1 VKGKGP
7 VVTQGT
13 AKAARTPAVSRR
25 AVLDAATR
33 LVEAQGVAGLSMRK
47 LAAEL
52 GVAVTSI
59 YWHVGNREAL
69 LDELVQEMVHGLD
82 ALSPSGPDPTT
93 RVLSLAVGLRRVLR
107 DHPHLIGLVNE
118 RGLTPAM
125 FLPSERALA
134 AEITAAGLTGARA
147 AEAVRAVQYHVIGFV
162 LVERHTDRSPEQ
174 RPSAEEL
181 WQAELA
187 APPPAGAAD
196 SALARA
202 LAAPVDADRLFE
214 ISTGALVRAL
224 LAPSPPARET

>member
-1 VKGKGP
+1 
-7 VVTQGT
+7 VT
-13 AKAARTPAVSRR
+13 RR

-33 LVEAQGVAGLSMRK
+33 LIEEGGVTALSMRK

-69 LDELVQEMVHGLD
+69 LDELVQEMVHGLETLP
-82 ALSPSGPDPTT
+82 ARGSEPVA
-93 RVLSLAVGLRRVLR
+93 RVLSLAAGLRRVLR

-125 FLPSERALA
+125 FLPSQRALA
-134 AEITAAGLTGARA
+134 AEVALAGLSGARA

-174 RPSAEEL
+174 HPSAEEL
-181 WQAELA
+181 WLTEPADVQAL
-187 APPPAGAAD
+187 AGA
-196 SALARA
+196 LAT
-202 LAAPVDADRLFE
+202 PVDTDRLFTV
-214 ISTGALVRAL
+214 STGALVRSL
-224 LAPSPPARET
+224 LSDQPPP

>member
-1 VKGKGP
+1 M
-7 VVTQGT
+7 TRHSQEA
-13 AKAARTPAVSRR
+13 AKTPRAPAVSRR

-33 LVEAQGVAGLSMRK
+33 LIEEGGVPALSMRK

-82 ALSPSGPDPTT
+82 TLPARGSEPVA
-93 RVLSLAVGLRRVLR
+93 RVLSLAAGLRRVLR

-125 FLPSERALA
+125 FLPSQRALA
-134 AEITAAGLTGARA
+134 AEVALAGLRGTHA
-147 AEAVRAVQYHVIGFV
+147 AQAVRAVQYHVIGFV

-174 RPSAEEL
+174 SPSAEEL
-181 WQAELA
+181 WLTE
-187 APPPAGAAD
+187 PAD
-196 SALARA
+196 VQA
-202 LAAPVDADRLFE
+202 LAAALATPVDTDRLFAV
-214 ISTGALVRAL
+214 STEALVRSL
-224 LAPSPPARET
+224 LADRGSVTT

>member
-1 VKGKGP
+1 MTERSGDRRET
-7 VVTQGT
+7 VT
-13 AKAARTPAVSRR
+13 RR

-33 LVEAQGVAGLSMRK
+33 LIEQQGVAGLSMRK

-82 ALSPSGPDPTT
+82 TLPARGSTPTA
-93 RVLSLAVGLRRVLR
+93 RVVSLAVELRRVLR
-107 DHPHLIGLVNE
+107 EHPHLIGLVNE

-125 FLPSERALA
+125 FLPSQRTLVS
-134 AEITAAGLTGARA
+134 EISAAGLRGARA
-147 AEAVRAVQYHVIGFV
+147 AEAVRALQFHVIGFV

-181 WQAELA
+181 WQAEPA
-187 APPPAGAAD
+187 ADAALAGA
-196 SALARA
+196 LAT
-202 LAAPVDADRLFE
+202 PVDADRLFTVATE
-214 ISTGALVRAL
+214 ALVRSL
-224 LAPSPPARET
+224 LADQ

>member
-1 VKGKGP
+1 M
-7 VVTQGT
+7 TQEA
-13 AKAARTPAVSRR
+13 AKATRAPAVSRR
-25 AVLDAATR
+25 AVLEAATR
-33 LVEAQGVAGLSMRK
+33 LVEEQGVAGLSMRK

-82 ALSPSGPDPTT
+82 ALPASGPDPTA
-93 RVLSLAVGLRRVLR
+93 RVLSLAVELRRVLR

-134 AEITAAGLTGARA
+134 AEIAAAGLAGARA

-187 APPPAGAAD
+187 APTSD
-196 SALARA
+196 TA
-202 LAAPVDADRLFE
+202 LAAALATPVDADRLFE
-214 ISTGALVRAL
+214 VSTGALVRAL
-224 LAPSPPARET
+224 LEPSAPVREIRRAQPT

>member
-1 VKGKGP
+1 MGT
-7 VVTQGT
+7 VTAGEGS
-13 AKAARTPAVSRR
+13 AARPQRAPAVSRR

-33 LVEAQGVAGLSMRK
+33 LIEQQGVAGLSMRK

-69 LDELVQEMVHGLD
+69 LDQLVQEMVHGLE
-82 ALSPSGPDPTT
+82 ALHARGATPVD
-93 RVLSLAVGLRRVLR
+93 RIVALAADLRRVLR

-134 AEITAAGLTGARA
+134 AEVTAAGLSGARA
-147 AEAVRAVQYHVIGFV
+147 AEAVHAVQYHVIGFI

-174 RPSAEEL
+174 HPSAEEL
-181 WQAELA
+181 WHREDST
-187 APPPAGAAD
+187 APEVAD
-196 SALARA
+196 A
-202 LAAPVDADRLFE
+202 LAAPIDPDRLFAV
-214 ISTGALVRAL
+214 STRALVAAL
-224 LAPSPPARET
+224 LG

>member
-1 VKGKGP
+1 
-7 VVTQGT
+7 VTQEAAKAVESAGS
-13 AKAARTPAVSRR
+13 AKAARAPAVSRR

-33 LVEAQGVAGLSMRK
+33 LVEEQGVAGLSMRK

-82 ALSPSGPDPTT
+82 ALSASGPDPTA

-125 FLPSERALA
+125 FLPSERTLA
-134 AEITAAGLTGARA
+134 AEIAAAGLSGARA

-187 APPPAGAAD
+187 APTSDA
-196 SALARA
+196 ALAAA

-224 LAPSPPARET
+224 LAPPAPV